1 MPQIKFTDTN
11 LKTLS
16 ADSTTWFSD
25 PTCKGL
31 QLCVTAG
38 GVKTWYVNKW
48 DSTAQKTRRVKLG
61 QWSAQGKHTAWAKK
75 QVGKTAHDI
84 DEGAVKTR
92 QEREAEAAS
101 KAVPPTLREAFE
113 LEAASRLALDDA
125 FGGPRAEETV
135 QNYRSVLERKL
146 DGLLDTRVDEIDQGE
161 IQRRLDALTKS
172 APFAAHKLH
181 IALSYARTQ
190 ALSALNI
197 EHMPFRWPA
206 MKKMPIMRDRKDK
219 DREGKVTLDT
229 SVEWADRWAEIEG
242 VENEHIRLAW
252 MLRWH
257 TGMRGRMLRNL
268 TWADI
273 DLTAGTMLL
282 STGLK
287 KVKGK
292 RLIAMTQPQYSI
304 VYTETVKNLDY
315 TDLVDMVVAR
325 LRKLKHWNL
334 LCDAS
339 GMGGPVVS
347 LFHQA
352 SVRCTGVTITAGST
366 ITRDGSKVTCSK
378 NLLLENLATQIENG
392 SCVIA
397 HDLPGRD
404 QLLQE
409 IAAFELTF
417 TSAGNPVLHGGG
429 KGHHSD
435 TAIAAALALL
445 GETHLSSRAME
456 VRRLQGFF

>member
-1 MPQIKFTDTN
+1 MSSEIIEREDGSLVLPS
-11 LKTLS
+11 S
-16 ADSTTWFSD
+16 ADPAVAMYQAVGFRRFSVGLDVGRYTD
-25 PTCKGL
+25 P
-31 QLCVTAG
+31 
-38 GVKTWYVNKW
+38 
-48 DSTAQKTRRVKLG
+48 
-61 QWSAQGKHTAWAKK
+61 
-75 QVGKTAHDI
+75 
-84 DEGAVKTR
+84 
-92 QEREAEAAS
+92 
-101 KAVPPTLREAFE
+101 
-113 LEAASRLALDDA
+113 
-125 FGGPRAEETV
+125 
-135 QNYRSVLERKL
+135 
-146 DGLLDTRVDEIDQGE
+146 
-161 IQRRLDALTKS
+161 
-172 APFAAHKLH
+172 
-181 IALSYARTQ
+181 
-190 ALSALNI
+190 SALCSI
-197 EHMPFRWPA
+197 KSESKPYF
-206 MKKMPIMRDRKDK
+206 
-219 DREGKVTLDT
+219 
-229 SVEWADRWAEIEG
+229 
-242 VENEHIRLAW
+242 
-252 MLRWH
+252 
-257 TGMRGRMLRNL
+257 TGRGFEQKL
-268 TWADI
+268 
-273 DLTAGTMLL
+273 
-282 STGLK
+282 
-287 KVKGK
+287 
-292 RLIAMTQPQYSI
+292 TQPQYSI

-417 TSAGNPVLHGGG
+417 TSAGNPVLQGGG

-445 GETHLSSRAME
+445 GETHLAPRQME
-456 VRRLQGFF
+456 VRKLQGFY

>member
-1 MPQIKFTDTN
+1 MSSEIIEREDGSLVLPS
-11 LKTLS
+11 S
-16 ADSTTWFSD
+16 ADPAVAMYQAVGFRRFSVGLDVGRYTD
-25 PTCKGL
+25 P
-31 QLCVTAG
+31 
-38 GVKTWYVNKW
+38 
-48 DSTAQKTRRVKLG
+48 
-61 QWSAQGKHTAWAKK
+61 
-75 QVGKTAHDI
+75 
-84 DEGAVKTR
+84 
-92 QEREAEAAS
+92 
-101 KAVPPTLREAFE
+101 
-113 LEAASRLALDDA
+113 
-125 FGGPRAEETV
+125 
-135 QNYRSVLERKL
+135 
-146 DGLLDTRVDEIDQGE
+146 
-161 IQRRLDALTKS
+161 
-172 APFAAHKLH
+172 
-181 IALSYARTQ
+181 
-190 ALSALNI
+190 SALCI
-197 EHMPFRWPA
+197 I
-206 MKKMPIMRDRKDK
+206 K
-219 DREGKVTLDT
+219 
-229 SVEWADRWAEIEG
+229 AESKPYF
-242 VENEHIRLAW
+242 
-252 MLRWH
+252 
-257 TGMRGRMLRNL
+257 TGRGFEQKL
-268 TWADI
+268 
-273 DLTAGTMLL
+273 
-282 STGLK
+282 
-287 KVKGK
+287 
-292 RLIAMTQPQYSI
+292 TQPQYSI

-417 TSAGNPVLHGGG
+417 TSAGNPVLQGGG

-445 GETHLSSRAME
+445 GETHLAPRQME
-456 VRRLQGFF
+456 VRKLQGFF